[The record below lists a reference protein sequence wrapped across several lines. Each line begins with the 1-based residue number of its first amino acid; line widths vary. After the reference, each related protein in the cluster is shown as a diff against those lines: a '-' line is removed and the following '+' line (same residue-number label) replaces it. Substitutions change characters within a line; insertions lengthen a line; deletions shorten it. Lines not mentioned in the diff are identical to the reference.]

1 MHKELTMPRPHP
13 YWSNDKGLR
22 IFHFQGQDA
31 KPYFA
36 DMARMRIELFREFP
50 YLYEGNIE
58 GEREHLEKY
67 FSCPQAH
74 VLLVFAADA
83 VVGFSTSIPLIHE
96 IPELREPYEKC
107 GFAPQEGLYLGEAML
122 EAPQRGQG
130 ILRVFFEYHERTAQ
144 QLGLR
149 FTTLMTVDRP
159 YNHPL
164 CPAQYTPMDILL
176 AHFTYEKIPGCVVK
190 IEWPQVDTGR
200 TEPNVLS
207 TWQKMLHA

>member
-1 MHKELTMPRPHP
+1 MPPTQP

-50 YLYEGNIE
+50 YLYDGTLEH
-58 GEREHLEKY
+58 EREYLEKY

-83 VVGFSTSIPLIHE
+83 VVGFSTSIPLVHE
-96 IPELREPYEKC
+96 IPELRDPYEKC
-107 GFAPQEGLYLGEAML
+107 GFAPRDCLYLGEAML
-122 EAPQRGQG
+122 EAPHRGQG
-130 ILRVFFEYHERTAQ
+130 VLRVFFEFHERTAQ
-144 QLGLR
+144 KHGLR

-159 YNHPL
+159 DNHPL
-164 CPAQYTPMDILL
+164 RPAQYTPMDILL
-176 AHFTYEKIPGCVVK
+176 AHFDYEKIPGCVVE

-207 TWQKMLHA
+207 IWQKKLNS